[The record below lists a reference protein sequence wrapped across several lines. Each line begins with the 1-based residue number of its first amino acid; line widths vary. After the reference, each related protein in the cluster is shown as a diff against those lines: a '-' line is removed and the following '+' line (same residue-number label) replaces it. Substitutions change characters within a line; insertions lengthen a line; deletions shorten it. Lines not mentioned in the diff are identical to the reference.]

1 MSTSDL
7 NPDLDWIV
15 LPEIGHHVGLRATVV
30 LGFLDSPVLPRDDH
44 VGRVAAHIVQ
54 VQLVFSGEGGK
65 VEVP

>member
-7 NPDLDWIV
+7 IPDLDWSV
-15 LPEIGHHVGLRATVV
+15 LPVVGNHVRLRATVV
-30 LGFLDSPVLPRDDH
+30 LGFLDSPILPRDDH

-65 VEVP
+65 VEMP